1 MFYDDYL
8 KKNRIS
14 SFSKTFLVV
23 DLQESLV
30 NLPNYVEKRKNMIFS
45 KEIYIFNIL
54 ERLTTTLFQVTT
66 LLRTMY
72 CILQVTFILIA

>member
-1 MFYDDYL
+1 
-8 KKNRIS
+8 
-14 SFSKTFLVV
+14 
-23 DLQESLV
+23 
-30 NLPNYVEKRKNMIFS
+30 MIFS